1 MSEAKRH
8 EFQAEVKQLLHLM
21 IHSLYSHKDIF
32 LRELIS
38 NASDAL
44 DRLRFEQVTNEALQ
58 GGEELHI
65 RLEPDKSQSTL
76 TIHDNGIGMTRDEV
90 VENLGTIARSGTK
103 SFIDKLKSTEG
114 QLPPEMIGQFG
125 VGFYASF
132 MVADK
137 VEVVTRRA
145 GEETA
150 TRWVSTGDA
159 FDVEDATR
167 DACGTSITLHLKEKN
182 EEDHLDDYTDDW
194 VLRRIVKRYS
204 DFVSYPIKLKVWEDK
219 GENGTKT
226 LEDQT
231 LNSQKAIWARP
242 KDEVTDDEY
251 NEFYRHIGH
260 DWSEPLAR
268 IPIRIEGTFEAQGL
282 LFIPSQAPFD
292 LYHPEM
298 KRGIQLYVKRVFIMD
313 ECKELIPAYLRWVK
327 GVVDAQDL
335 SLNVSREILQ
345 KDRQIRAIHK
355 QLVKKVFDTL
365 STLQSEKADEYKK
378 FWAQFG
384 AALKEG
390 LVSGEAKDH
399 ERILDAMMV
408 RTTEHDGLVS
418 LAEVVDGLAEDAEG
432 IWFMSGPSLEAIQNS
447 PHLEAFK
454 AQNIP
459 VLLLTDPIDDIWID
473 RGLKFKDKAFRSVA
487 KGDVSVPDAKNEDE
501 KKAEQDEAEQTYKD
515 VLTAVR
521 VRLQDQVQEVRLS
534 NRLTDSAVC
543 LVADADALNPQM
555 ERLMR
560 QMGQD
565 IPKQKRI
572 LELNPQHPVMD
583 KLRTMVFENDTAAEI
598 QDYADLLYG
607 QALLA
612 EGGQLADPAKFSRL
626 VAKLMVTAA

>member
-21 IHSLYSHKDIF
+21 IHSLYSHKEIF

-58 GGEELHI
+58 GSDELHI
-65 RLEPDKSQSTL
+65 RLEPDKGTRTL
-76 TIHDNGIGMTRDEV
+76 TIHDNGIGMTRAEI

-103 SFIDKLKSTEG
+103 NFLNNVKDKEG
-114 QLPPEMIGQFG
+114 NIPPELIGQFG

-137 VEVVTRRA
+137 VEVLSRKA
-145 GEETA
+145 GEEGA
-150 TRWVSTGDA
+150 TRWISTGDA
-159 FDVEDATR
+159 FEVEDAKR
-167 DACGTSITLHLKEKN
+167 DKPGTSITLHLKEKN

-204 DFVSYPIKLKVWEDK
+204 DFVSYPIKLQVWEDK
-219 GENGTKT
+219 GESGTKT

-231 LNSQKAIWARP
+231 LNSRKAIWARP

-251 NEFYRHIGH
+251 NEFYRHVSH
-260 DWSEPLAR
+260 DWSEPMAR

-282 LFIPSQAPFD
+282 LFIPSQAPMD
-292 LYHPEM
+292 LFHPEM
-298 KRGIQLYVKRVFIMD
+298 KRGVQLYVKRVFIMD

-365 STLQSEKADEYKK
+365 STLQKEKPEDYQK
-378 FWAQFG
+378 FCGHFG

-390 LVSGEAKDH
+390 LISGEAKDH
-399 ERILDAMMV
+399 ERILDAMLV

-418 LAEVVDGLAEDAEG
+418 LAEVVEKLGDEPEGL
-432 IWFMSGPSLEAIQNS
+432 WFMSGASVEAIQNS

-454 AQNIP
+454 AKKIP
-459 VLLLTDPIDDIWID
+459 VLLFSDAIDEIWLD
-473 RGLKFKDKAFRSVA
+473 RGLKYKDIGFRSVA
-487 KGDVSVPDAKNEDE
+487 KGDVDLPKGEDDE
-501 KKAEQDEAEQTYKD
+501 KKKEERDQAEKDYKD

-521 VRLQDQVQEVRLS
+521 VRLQEEVQEVRLS
-534 NRLTDSAVC
+534 QRLTDSAVC
-543 LVADADALNPQM
+543 LVADANAMNPQM

-572 LELNPQHPVMD
+572 LELNP
-583 KLRTMVFENDTAAEI
+583 
-598 QDYADLLYG
+598 
-607 QALLA
+607 
-612 EGGQLADPAKFSRL
+612 
-626 VAKLMVTAA
+626 

>member
-21 IHSLYSHKDIF
+21 IHSLYSNKEIF

-58 GGEELHI
+58 GGDELHI
-65 RLEPDKSQSTL
+65 RLEPDKGERTL

-103 SFIDKLKSTEG
+103 SFLDKLQG
-114 QLPPEMIGQFG
+114 ADGNLPPELIGQFG

-137 VEVVTRRA
+137 VEVLTRRA
-145 GEETA
+145 GEDGA

-159 FDVEDATR
+159 FEVEDATR
-167 DACGTSITLHLKEKN
+167 EAPGTSITLYLKEKN
-182 EEDHLDDYTDDW
+182 EDDHLDDFTDDW
-194 VLRRIVKRYS
+194 VLRRVVKRYS
-204 DFVSYPIKLKVWEDK
+204 DFVTYPIKLRVWEDK
-219 GENGTKT
+219 GESGTKT

-231 LNSQKAIWARP
+231 INSQKAIWARP
-242 KDEVTDDEY
+242 KDEVTDAEY
-251 NEFYRHIGH
+251 NEFYRHIAH
-260 DWSEPLAR
+260 DWAEPLAR

-282 LFIPSQAPFD
+282 LYIPSQAPFD
-292 LYHPEM
+292 LFHPEM
-298 KRGIQLYVKRVFIMD
+298 KRGVQLYVKRVFIMD
-313 ECKELIPAYLRWVK
+313 ESKELIPSYLRWVK

-335 SLNVSREILQ
+335 SLNVSRELLQ

-365 STLQSEKADEYKK
+365 DTLRQDQADDYQK
-378 FWAQFG
+378 FWTQFG
-384 AALKEG
+384 AAIKEG
-390 LVSGEAKDH
+390 LVAGEPKDQD
-399 ERILDAMMV
+399 RILDAMLV
-408 RTTEHDGLVS
+408 RTTEHEGLVP
-418 LAEVVDGLAEDAEG
+418 LGDVVEALGEKSEAL
-432 IWFMSGPSLEAIQNS
+432 WYMSGASLEAIQNS

-454 AQNIP
+454 AKKVP
-459 VLLLTDPIDDIWID
+459 VLLLTDPIDDIWLD
-473 RGLKFKDKAFRSVA
+473 RGIKFRDHGFRSVA
-487 KGDVSVPDAKNEDE
+487 KGDVDLGDEADAEQ

-521 VRLQDQVQEVRLS
+521 VRLQDEVKEVRLS
-534 NRLTDSAVC
+534 HRLTDSAVC

-560 QMGQD
+560 QMGQE
-565 IPKQKRI
+565 IPKT
-572 LELNPQHPVMD
+572 ETHPGAQSEPSRHEQASD
-583 KLRTMVFENDTAAEI
+583 DGL
-598 QDYADLLYG
+598 G
-607 QALLA
+607 Q
-612 EGGQLADPAKFSRL
+612 
-626 VAKLMVTAA
+626 

>member
-1 MSEAKRH
+1 MSQAKRH

-21 IHSLYSHKDIF
+21 IHSLYSHKEIF

-58 GGEELHI
+58 SDEELHI
-65 RLEPDKSQSTL
+65 RLEPDKGQRTL

-103 SFIDKLKSTEG
+103 AFVNQLQATEG
-114 QLPPEMIGQFG
+114 DLPPELIGQFG

-132 MVADK
+132 MVADR
-137 VEVVTRRA
+137 VEVVTRKA

-150 TRWVSTGDA
+150 TRWISTGDA
-159 FDVEDATR
+159 FEVEDATR
-167 DACGTSITLHLKEKN
+167 PNSGTSITLHLKETN
-182 EEDHLDDYTDDW
+182 EEDHLEDYADDW
-194 VLRRIVKRYS
+194 ILRRIVKRYS
-204 DFVSYPIKLKVWEDK
+204 DFVSYPIKLRVWEDK
-219 GENGTKT
+219 GDAGTKT

-242 KDEVTDDEY
+242 KDEVTDEEY
-251 NEFYRHIGH
+251 NEFYRHISH
-260 DWSEPLAR
+260 DWSEPLDR

-282 LFIPSQAPFD
+282 LFIPSQAPVD
-292 LYHPEM
+292 LFHPEM

-313 ECKELIPAYLRWVK
+313 ECKELIPTYLRWVK

-365 STLQSEKADEYKK
+365 DSLKTDRIEDYRK
-378 FWAQFG
+378 FWTQFG
-384 AALKEG
+384 AAVKEG
-390 LVSGEAKDH
+390 LVAGEAKDH
-399 ERILDAMMV
+399 DRILDAMLV
-408 RTTEHDGLVS
+408 RTTEDDGLVS
-418 LAEVVDGLAEDAEG
+418 LSEVVDRLGDDADA
-432 IWFMSGPSLEAIQNS
+432 IWFMSGPSFEAIRNS

-454 AQNIP
+454 SKKIP
-459 VLLLTDPIDDIWID
+459 VLLLTDPIDDIWLD
-473 RGLKFKDKAFRSVA
+473 RGLKFRDLPFRSVA
-487 KGDVSVPDAKNEDE
+487 KGDVDLPKDGDE
-501 KKAEQDEAEQTYKD
+501 TAQKEERDQAEQSFKD

-521 VRLQDQVQEVRLS
+521 VRLQDDIQEVRLS
-534 NRLTDSAVC
+534 DRLTDSAVC
-543 LVADADALNPQM
+543 LVADANALNPQM

-572 LELNPQHPVMD
+572 LELNPKHAVME
-583 KLRTMVFENDTAAEI
+583 KMKTMVAENDTDPAL

-612 EGGQLADPAKFSRL
+612 EGGQLEDPARFSQL
-626 VAKLMVTAA
+626 VAKLMVGA

>member
-44 DRLRFEQVTNEALQ
+44 DRLRFERVTNEALQ
-58 GGEELHI
+58 DSDELHI
-65 RLEPDKSQSTL
+65 RLEPDKGERTL
-76 TIHDNGIGMTRDEV
+76 TVHDNGIGMTRDEV
-90 VENLGTIARSGTK
+90 IENLGTIARSGTK
-103 SFIDKLKSTEG
+103 SFLDQLKKNEG
-114 QLPPEMIGQFG
+114 ELPPELIGQFG

-137 VEVVTRRA
+137 VEVLTRRA

-150 TRWVSTGDA
+150 TRWISTGDA
-159 FDVEDATR
+159 FEVDDATR
-167 DACGTSITLHLKEKN
+167 ESPGTSITLYLKDKN
-182 EEDHLDDYTDDW
+182 EEDHLDDYADDW
-194 VLRRIVKRYS
+194 VLKRIVKRYS
-204 DFVSYPIKLKVWEDK
+204 DFVSYPIKLRVWEDK
-219 GENGTKT
+219 GEAGTKT

-242 KDEVTDDEY
+242 KDEVTDEEY
-251 NEFYRHIGH
+251 NEFYRHVSH

-298 KRGIQLYVKRVFIMD
+298 KRGVQLYVKRVFIMD
-313 ECKELIPAYLRWVK
+313 ECKELIPGYLRWVK

-365 STLQSEKADEYKK
+365 ATLKDERLDDYRK

-390 LVSGEAKDH
+390 LIAGEAKEHD
-399 ERILDAMMV
+399 RILDAMLV
-408 RTTEHDGLVS
+408 RTTEHDGWVS
-418 LAEVVDGLAEDAEG
+418 LSEVVDKLGEDAEAL
-432 IWFMSGPSLEAIQNS
+432 WFMSGPSYEAIRNS
-447 PHLEAFK
+447 PHHEAFK
-454 AQNIP
+454 AKNVP
-459 VLLLTDPIDDIWID
+459 VLLFNDPIDDIWLD
-473 RGLKFKDKAFRSVA
+473 RGLKYRDLSFRSVA
-487 KGDVSVPDAKNEDE
+487 KGSVDLPGAEDTDE
-501 KKAEQDEAEQTYKD
+501 KKAERDEAEQTYKD

-521 VRLQDQVQEVRLS
+521 VRLQDDIQEVRLS
-534 NRLTDSAVC
+534 DRLTDSAVC
-543 LVADADALNPQM
+543 LVADENALNPQM

-565 IPKQKRI
+565 IPRQKRI
-572 LELNPQHPVMD
+572 LELNPSHPVMD
-583 KLRTMVFENDTAAEI
+583 KLRNMVADNDTAPEI

-612 EGGQLADPAKFSRL
+612 EGGQLGDPAKFSRL
-626 VAKLMVTAA
+626 VAKLMVG

>member
-1 MSEAKRH
+1 MSQAKRH

-58 GGEELHI
+58 SDEELNI
-65 RLEPDKSQSTL
+65 RLEPDKGQRTL

-90 VENLGTIARSGTK
+90 IENLGTIARSGTK
-103 SFIDKLKSTEG
+103 SFLDKLQNADG
-114 QLPPEMIGQFG
+114 NLPPELIGQFG

-137 VEVVTRRA
+137 VEVLTRKA

-150 TRWVSTGDA
+150 TKWVSTGDA
-159 FDVEDATR
+159 FEVEDATR
-167 DACGTSITLHLKEKN
+167 PNPGTSITLYLKEKD
-182 EEDHLDDYTDDW
+182 EEDHLEDYTDDW

-204 DFVSYPIKLKVWEDK
+204 DFVSYPIKLRVWEDK
-219 GENGTKT
+219 GEAGAKT

-251 NEFYRHIGH
+251 NEFYRHIAH

-282 LFIPSQAPFD
+282 LFIPSQAPVD

-298 KRGIQLYVKRVFIMD
+298 KRGVQLYVKRVFIMD

-365 STLQSEKADEYKK
+365 ETIKTERPEDYRKL
-378 FWAQFG
+378 WNHFG

-390 LVSGEAKDH
+390 LVAGESKDH
-399 ERILDAMMV
+399 ERILDAMLV
-408 RTTEHDGLVS
+408 RTTADDGLVTLS
-418 LAEVVDGLAEDAEG
+418 EVVDGMGEGAEA
-432 IWFMSGPSLEAIQNS
+432 IWYMSGPSYEAIRNS

-454 AQNIP
+454 SKKIP
-459 VLLLTDPIDDIWID
+459 VLLLTDAIDDIWLD
-473 RGLKFKDKAFRSVA
+473 RGLKFRDLPFRSVA
-487 KGDVSVPDAKNEDE
+487 KGDVDLAKGGDEAEE
-501 KKAEQDEAEQTYKD
+501 KKAQDEAEQTYKD

-521 VRLQDQVQEVRLS
+521 IRLQDEVQEVRLS

-543 LVADADALNPQM
+543 LVADKDALNPQM

-560 QMGQD
+560 QMGQE

-572 LELNPQHPVMD
+572 LELNPDHAVMG
-583 KLRTMVFENDTAAEI
+583 KLKGMVAENDTDPAI
-598 QDYADLLYG
+598 QDYAELLYG

-612 EGGQLADPAKFSRL
+612 EGGTLEDPSRFSQL
-626 VAKLMVTAA
+626 VAKLMVGA